1 MSEPEHKLA
10 LPKPEIRGIGHVLYC
25 CAECG
30 EMMEPTAAVIVND
43 RSYHPHHAPEITTD
57 GR

>member
-1 MSEPEHKLA
+1 MNA
-10 LPKPEIRGIGHVLYC
+10 DVDLPKPEIRGEGLVLYR

-30 EMMEPTAAVIVND
+30 ETMGPSDAVIVAD
-43 RSYHPHHAPEITTD
+43 RSYHPDHAPEDTD